1 MRKRS
6 IPGSGSRTERERTV
20 QVPAGGGEGGFCAPA
35 LKETVRE
42 GGTPR
47 YRGHKCGQSVQTQVV
62 PRTLLSVRP
71 EPIAARGVF
80 LWTNGRKKE
89 ETP

>member
-35 LKETVRE
+35 LKETVRD

-47 YRGHKCGQSVQTQVV
+47 YRDTSVDSLSKLRWYHGLCFQFALSPLRLGAFFYGQTG
-62 PRTLLSVRP
+62 
-71 EPIAARGVF
+71 E
-80 LWTNGRKKE
+80 KKE